1 MPLRIRGKG
10 ALLAPLFVCLLL
22 LAGCTARADCR
33 LPENAGRPVTVAEV
47 IDGDTIRLANGHH
60 VRFIGLNTPERARAD
75 RPAQPLAEEATDML
89 RRLLAGESLRLVVG
103 QDPTDHYGRLL
114 AHPFLAD
121 GSNVTARL
129 LEAGLGFQVVFPP
142 NLRFVDCYRRAE
154 ARARAAGRGVW
165 REPAYRPIPV
175 TRLTPRDTG
184 FRRVTG
190 IVSRVGESRTAYW
203 LNLGPGFAL
212 RLPKKDRRWF
222 SRDPHDFAGHEL
234 TVRGWIYY
242 VQKRHELRMNLRH
255 PLMIERID

>member
-47 IDGDTIRLANGHH
+47 IDGDTIRLANGRH
-60 VRFIGLNTPERARAD
+60 VRFIGLNTPERARDD

-114 AHPFLAD
+114 AHPFLVD

-142 NLRFVDCYRRAE
+142 NLRFADCYRRAE

-165 REPAYRPIPV
+165 REPAFHPV
-175 TRLTPRDTG
+175 PAARLTPRDTG

-190 IVSRVGESRTAYW
+190 TVSRVGESRTAFW

-222 SRDPHDFAGHEL
+222 SRDPREFEGQEL

-255 PLMIERID
+255 PLMIERLD